1 METFQ
6 EREDF
11 MTDQKT
17 ISAYDSQV
25 ENYVKIIEQQPVD
38 NTLLD
43 FIARFEPNDYVLDL
57 GCGPAISSATMR
69 ENGLRVDPT
78 DASKGMV
85 ELANSTFNIG
95 ARQAQFKDIDEEDV
109 YDGVWANF
117 SLLHASVE
125 DFPTILDALHQA
137 LKPKGILHLGMKIG
151 EGAIRDK
158 FDRYYCY
165 YSQDE
170 LAEHLSNAGFVVENV
185 ELGEALGM
193 AGDMEPWIAVTS
205 SAN

>member
-1 METFQ
+1 
-6 EREDF
+6 

-25 ENYVKIIEQQPVD
+25 DNYVEIIKQQPVD

-43 FIARFEPNDYVLDL
+43 FIARFEADDYVLDL
-57 GCGPAISSATMR
+57 GCGPAMSSATMR
-69 ENGLRVDPT
+69 EHGLRVDPT
-78 DASKGMV
+78 DASKEMV
-85 ELANSTFNIG
+85 KLANATFDIG
-95 ARQAQFKDIDEEDV
+95 ARQAQFSDIDESDV

-125 DFPTILDALHQA
+125 DFPNILVALHQA
-137 LKPKGILHLGMKIG
+137 LKPKGLLHLGMKIG
-151 EGAIRDK
+151 QGAIRDK
-158 FDRYYCY
+158 YDRYYSY

-170 LAEHLSNAGFVVENV
+170 LVEHLTKAGFIVENV

-205 SAN
+205 SAKL